1 MASSGCGYALA
12 GRGSFLPTDIRI
24 VGIPPLVNR
33 TTFFDV
39 EQILTEKI
47 RNEFIG
53 RGKYRVVPETEGAD
67 AVLNAEIVSITLS
80 PVGLT
85 STQLASRYQFVL
97 TMKVDFVDARV
108 NKSLW
113 ANDAL
118 SFTGEYDLTS
128 NAGNTIDASSFVDQQ
143 RSAFDRIATDAA
155 RTVVTAIVEAFE
167 PRRSRARR
175 SRSPRTKTK
184 SNSGSVR
191 IVCAR
196 AARLRGN

>member
-1 MASSGCGYALA
+1 MHVVHRVLFVVALAGAVLSSGCGYALA

-24 VGIPPLVNR
+24 VGIPQLVNR

-53 RGKYRVVPETEGAD
+53 RGKYRVVPEADGGD
-67 AVLNAEIVSITLS
+67 AVLNAEITSITLS
-80 PVGLT
+80 PVGFT
-85 STQLASRYQFVL
+85 TTQLASRYQFVL
-97 TMKVDFVDARV
+97 TMKVDFVDARI

-128 NAGNTIDASSFVDQQ
+128 SAGNAIDASSFVDQQ
-143 RSAFDRIATDAA
+143 RSAFDRIATDLA
-155 RTVVTAIVEAFE
+155 RTVVTAIVEAF
-167 PRRSRARR
+167 
-175 SRSPRTKTK
+175 
-184 SNSGSVR
+184 
-191 IVCAR
+191 
-196 AARLRGN
+196 

>member
-1 MASSGCGYALA
+1 VKSQVSVSLRLPPSSFRLRWARCGLCLVAVWLSLVSSDCGYALA
-12 GRGSFLPTDIRI
+12 GRGSFLPTDIRV
-24 VGIPPLVNR
+24 VGIPQLMNR

-53 RGKYRVVPETEGAD
+53 RGKYRVVSEVAGAD

-97 TMKVDFVDARV
+97 TMKVDFVDERIQ
-108 NKSLW
+108 KSLW
-113 ANDAL
+113 ANDTL

-128 NAGNTIDASSFVDQQ
+128 TAGNAIDASSFADQQ

-155 RTVVTAIVEAFE
+155 RTVVTAIVEAF
-167 PRRSRARR
+167 
-175 SRSPRTKTK
+175 
-184 SNSGSVR
+184 
-191 IVCAR
+191 
-196 AARLRGN
+196 

>member
-1 MASSGCGYALA
+1 LA
-12 GRGSFLPTDIRI
+12 GRGSFLPTDIRV
-24 VGIPPLVNR
+24 VGIPALINR

-53 RGKYRVVPETEGAD
+53 RGKYRVVAEATGAD
-67 AVLNAEIVSITLS
+67 AVLNAEITSITLS
-80 PVGLT
+80 PVAFT

-97 TMKVDFVDARV
+97 TMKVDFVDNRV

-128 NAGNTIDASSFVDQQ
+128 SAGDAINASTFVDQQ
-143 RSAFDRIATDAA
+143 RSSFDRIATDVA
-155 RTVVTAIVEAFE
+155 RTVVTAIAEAF
-167 PRRSRARR
+167 
-175 SRSPRTKTK
+175 
-184 SNSGSVR
+184 
-191 IVCAR
+191 
-196 AARLRGN
+196 

>member
-1 MASSGCGYALA
+1 VHVVHRVLFIVALAGAVLSSGCGYALA

-24 VGIPPLVNR
+24 VGIPQLVNR

-53 RGKYRVVPETEGAD
+53 RGKYRVVPEADGGD
-67 AVLNAEIVSITLS
+67 AVLNAEITSITLS
-80 PVGLT
+80 PVGFT
-85 STQLASRYQFVL
+85 TTQLASRYQFVL
-97 TMKVDFVDARV
+97 TMKVDFVDARI

-128 NAGNTIDASSFVDQQ
+128 SAGNAIDASSFVDQQ
-143 RSAFDRIATDAA
+143 RSAFDRIATDLA
-155 RTVVTAIVEAFE
+155 RTVVTAIVEAF
-167 PRRSRARR
+167 
-175 SRSPRTKTK
+175 
-184 SNSGSVR
+184 
-191 IVCAR
+191 
-196 AARLRGN
+196 

>member
-1 MASSGCGYALA
+1 MQKKISMSPCLPPSPCWLRWASPGLCLWLAFATSGCGYALA

-39 EQILTEKI
+39 EQVLTEKI

-53 RGKYRVVPETEGAD
+53 RGKYRVVPEAGGAD
-67 AVLNAEIVSITLS
+67 ALLNAEIVSITLS

-155 RTVVTAIVEAFE
+155 RTVVTAIVEAF
-167 PRRSRARR
+167 
-175 SRSPRTKTK
+175 
-184 SNSGSVR
+184 
-191 IVCAR
+191 
-196 AARLRGN
+196 

>member
-1 MASSGCGYALA
+1 VVQKVLFVVTLAAALGSAGCGYALA
-12 GRGSFLPTDIRI
+12 GRGSFLPTDIRV

-53 RGKYRVVPETEGAD
+53 RGKYRVVPEAPDAD
-67 AVLNAEIVSITLS
+67 AVLNAEITSITLS
-80 PVGLT
+80 PVAFT

-97 TMKVDFVDARV
+97 TMKVDFTDNRV

-113 ANDAL
+113 ANDSL

-128 NAGNTIDASSFVDQQ
+128 GTGDPTINASTFVDQQ
-143 RSAFDRIATDAA
+143 RSSFDRIATDVA
-155 RTVVTAIVEAFE
+155 RTVVTAIVEAF
-167 PRRSRARR
+167 
-175 SRSPRTKTK
+175 
-184 SNSGSVR
+184 
-191 IVCAR
+191 
-196 AARLRGN
+196 

>member
-1 MASSGCGYALA
+1 MQKRISVSLCLRGLCLWLVFASSGCGYALA

-53 RGKYRVVPETEGAD
+53 RGKYRVVPQAEGAD

-128 NAGNTIDASSFVDQQ
+128 SAGNTIQAESFVDQQ
-143 RSAFDRIATDAA
+143 RSSFDRIATDAA
-155 RTVVTAIVEAFE
+155 RTVVTAIVEAF
-167 PRRSRARR
+167 
-175 SRSPRTKTK
+175 
-184 SNSGSVR
+184 
-191 IVCAR
+191 
-196 AARLRGN
+196 